1 MSSAP
6 ARDALTELAP
16 LLRVQPELED
26 FCRFGGT
33 WTSGHDSAPHG
44 VAYFHI
50 VTRGRCQLD
59 RPGNE
64 PLELTEGDVLVLP
77 HGDSHAVRSRRRNQ
91 YAAEPFLVE
100 FENSIRKK
108 SIANTPIET
117 ELVCGRLHFEA
128 AAKSLIAS
136 VLPNV
141 IVLRASS
148 GASLERYRAL
158 MSVIQDELDSARQ
171 GSLAIATDIA
181 SALFVMLLR
190 NYLEEQQVAES
201 GLLKLLADRITSRAV
216 QAMVRE
222 PAKAW
227 TLDDLANVAA
237 TSRAT
242 LVRAFR
248 KTSGFAPLAFL
259 SELRLGLAHHRLQS
273 GRDPIA
279 KIAVDVGFQSEAAM
293 SRAFYRRF
301 GVRPGA
307 SRKLAMSADG
317 DA

>member
-1 MSSAP
+1 MSDGVV
-6 ARDALTELAP
+6 RDALTELAS
-16 LLRVQPELED
+16 LLRVRPELDD
-26 FCRFGGT
+26 FCRFGGS
-33 WTSGHDSAPHG
+33 WTAGHDSAPQG

-50 VTRGRCQLD
+50 VTRGRCELD

-77 HGDSHAVRSRRRNQ
+77 HGDSHAVRSRHRNQ
-91 YAAEPFLVE
+91 FAPEPFLLE

-108 SIANTPIET
+108 STANTAIET
-117 ELVCGRLHFEA
+117 ELVCGRLHFDA

-136 VLPNV
+136 MLPNV
-141 IVLRASS
+141 IVLKAANGDWLEKYR
-148 GASLERYRAL
+148 SLLSA
-158 MSVIQDELDSARQ
+158 IQDELDGARP
-171 GSLAIATDIA
+171 GSLAIATDLA

-190 NYLEEQQVAES
+190 NYLEEQQAAES
-201 GLLKLLADRITSRAV
+201 GVVKLLADRVTSKAV

-222 PAKAW
+222 PEKAW
-227 TLDDLANVAA
+227 TLDELADLAA

-259 SELRLGLAHHRLQS
+259 SELRLGLAHHRLRS
-273 GRDPIA
+273 GRDPLA
-279 KIAVDVGFQSEAAM
+279 KIAIEVGFQSEAAM

-307 SRKLAMSADG
+307 SRKLATSADSN
-317 DA
+317 A